1 MDWQSQSD
9 EDMRATDYM
18 LLQNRES
25 VQGVIVIVFDLSL
38 TCESITT
45 VSTPPP
51 LPLGQTPGI
60 CFTMS
65 PGGRAFDS

>member
-25 VQGVIVIVFDLSL
+25 VQGVIVIVFEEIHLSL
-38 TCESITT
+38 MCESITT
-45 VSTPPP
+45 ASTPPSP
-51 LPLGQTPGI
+51 PRTNSGHMFHDESRGTGI
-60 CFTMS
+60 
-65 PGGRAFDS
+65 